1 MKLLLVSGLAPQARS
16 VATVHGY
23 VAAGKA
29 LGHEVA
35 VFGAPDPK
43 LPSLPFTTDVSGFD
57 FALFV
62 IQVPQDF
69 PDMPHLARLLDGIP
83 RERRAVVDLWGRF
96 NDTIGVDHDFNHL
109 EQLDG
114 HLGWEWVE
122 ALQAISDTILQ
133 PTLVPLRPDVRSFL
147 FHAYDAGSVARPRAS
162 AREAAAA
169 WRGAGPDERP
179 YGVMYV
185 GNNWQ
190 RWDQVRELLQQV
202 GPLRRELGRP
212 CLIGSDWD
220 QRPDWAVQ
228 QGIMGI
234 DVDAAFLGERDV
246 EIRGGVRFDEVI
258 GLLGKARFAPV
269 LHRPLFRR
277 LGFVA
282 NRTFETF
289 SADTLPVLML
299 PEDFVEAVYG
309 PEALALVPRGDVAAH
324 LMDAMSRPE
333 VYWGAVLRTR
343 SYLSRHHAFERRLQE
358 LRAIL
363 EG

>member
-1 MKLLLVSGLAPQARS
+1 MRLLLVCGLAPHERS

-35 VFGAPDPK
+35 VFGAPSPE
-43 LPSLPFTTDVSGFD
+43 LPSLPFTTDASGFD

-62 IQVPQDF
+62 VQVSRDL

-96 NDTIGVDHDFNHL
+96 NDTIRLEHDFNHL
-109 EQLDG
+109 EKVDG
-114 HLGWEWVE
+114 HLGWEWIE
-122 ALQAISDTILQ
+122 AIQALSDKILQ
-133 PTLVPLRPDVRSFL
+133 PTLAPLRPDVRPFL
-147 FHAYDAGSVARPRAS
+147 FHAYAPGSVARPHAS
-162 AREAAAA
+162 ARAAADR
-169 WRGAGPDERP
+169 WLRAGPSERP

-190 RWDQVRELLQQV
+190 RWDQVRRFIQQY
-202 GPLRRELGRP
+202 GPLRDEIGRP
-212 CLIGSDWD
+212 CLIGWNWD
-220 QRPDWAVQ
+220 MRPEWAIDK
-228 QGIMGI
+228 GIMGI
-234 DVDAAFLGERDV
+234 DVDPAFLAEHGV
-246 EIRGGVRFDEVI
+246 EIREAVRFDEVI
-258 GLLGKARFAPV
+258 RALGQARFAPV
-269 LHRPLFRR
+269 MHRPLFRS
-277 LGFVA
+277 LGFVT

-289 SADTLPVLML
+289 AADTLPVLML

-309 PEALALVPRGDVAAH
+309 PDALALVPRGDVAAH
-324 LMDAMSRPE
+324 LRDAMERPE
-333 VYWGAVLRTR
+333 AYWGAVLRTR
-343 SYLSRHHAFERRLQE
+343 SYLARHHSYERRFRE